1 MEKMKPAFE
10 ENNLAIYALTDNN
23 YAPYLGVA
31 LYSLLKNSSLK
42 YNYDII
48 ICENTVSETN
58 KDKLLKLCN
67 GKNNCSIRF
76 IDMNKLISMLHV
88 EAAEHISLNS
98 YAKVF
103 VMSEIFS
110 DYDKILSLD
119 SDTLILKDVSPIFDT
134 DMEGKA
140 IAAVKDAYLQVSI
153 KRGFHADKRLNYK
166 PVKDCYKGTEID
178 VDNYFNVGVILYD
191 LNYCRVNNCFEKTV
205 KTCNENPIMIY
216 MEQDIL
222 NMVFKQNWKPL
233 NLYWNGMSPYSI
245 VPKAGDFPE
254 DYEKSVR
261 TAAIIH
267 FLGGNKPWEDKNAIL
282 ADVYM
287 QYAQESFWHDDIK
300 SSRKLFEEKNKV
312 KGLLLPKGSKRRE
325 VYKKMWF
332 AIHDAIN
339 GWHV

>member
-1 MEKMKPAFE
+1 MEKMTPAFK
-10 ENNLAIYALTDNN
+10 ENNLAVYTLTDNN

-31 LYSLLKNSSLK
+31 LYSLLKNANPN

-48 ICENTVSETN
+48 ICENTVSQIN

-67 GKNNCSIRF
+67 GKKNCFIRF
-76 IDMNKLISMLHV
+76 IDMNKLISQLHV

-110 DYDKILSLD
+110 DYDRILSLD
-119 SDTLILKDVSPIFDT
+119 SDTLVLKDISPLFEI

-140 IAAVKDAYLQVSI
+140 IAAVKDSYLPVSI

-166 PVKDCYKGTEID
+166 PVKDCYKGTVID
-178 VDNYFNVGVILYD
+178 VNDYFNVGVILYD
-191 LNYCRVNNCFEKTV
+191 LRYCRKGNCFETTV
-205 KTCNENPIMIY
+205 RTCNENPIMIY

-245 VPKAGDFPE
+245 VPKAGDFLE
-254 DYEKSVR
+254 DYEEQVR
-261 TAAIIH
+261 NAAIIH

-287 QYAQESFWHDDIK
+287 QYAQESFWDDDIK
-300 SSRKLFEEKNKV
+300 KSREKFEEKNKV
-312 KGLLLPKGSKRRE
+312 KGFLLPKGSRRRE
-325 VYKKMWF
+325 LYKKTWF
-332 AIHDAIN
+332 KIHDALN
-339 GWHV
+339 GWHT